1 MQIIGGP
8 SHNPA
13 IGPSVFST
21 GSATAGGVVILHNM
35 SPYDLL
41 LTFGGDATRQ
51 AIIHAWQPRKFD
63 FCGILT
69 VNIGYSIYFSPPLQ
83 VIQAAPSS
91 YLYGESFMP
100 GEPIPESLPNYDRV
114 SSIGNTVQT
123 MTSQQV
129 IPAPL
134 VNAPFA
140 YSGFSYSLSGQVFII
155 NSGLA
160 FLYNGN
166 QAYVSVQTSQWTF
179 TVPSTPSTTFYVY
192 VAPDGTLLFD
202 SQAGFNTNPPPAN
215 SLKIYLIQTNASGVA
230 VNPTLEA
237 NTIVEP
243 YANMMGYIFYQVPLD
258 IAKFNQIG
266 PEFAAGVVGVSVV
279 VAGGSGLVTTNVAQ
293 NPVLLE
299 TFNTGFHRISGS
311 VLVRNSVNGNNIT
324 VSADVTLLSVVY
336 TKFMTLVKDDG
347 TKIVANGANSVPN
360 GLYTIEPFSSQIDGG
375 SIVSF
380 HYTDPTNV
388 PNDEVY
394 GTLERLF

>member
-266 PEFAAGVVGVSVV
+266 PEFAAGVVGVPVV

>member
-91 YLYGESFMP
+91 YLYGESFMA

>member
-13 IGPSVFST
+13 IGPSVFSA

-202 SQAGFNTNPPPAN
+202 SQAGFSTNPPPAN